1 MLTDIRLSSLCLW
14 ATIAALNSYCH
25 LMDQCCLET
34 MRATSGSRF
43 PADKHSQ
50 HKASLGM
57 AAVCIPATTL
67 WNSEAWMLPT
77 VVRRLLK
84 SSKATRKNPPCPF
97 PVLFARQIPASVKG
111 YSAPFVILFGH
122 TYICYVDCAMGARA
136 WSRELGAE
144 ALSHS
149 VSAGGFSSLHKETC
163 PWAAGLLC
171 RATQAQH
178 VAMVVLKA
186 RFRPK
191 PKAICTSSLPIGL
204 E

>member
-25 LMDQCCLET
+25 LMDQRCLET

-77 VVRRLLK
+77 VVRRLLQ
-84 SSKATRKNPPCPF
+84 SSKATRKNLLCPF

-163 PWAAGLLC
+163 P
-171 RATQAQH
+171 
-178 VAMVVLKA
+178 
-186 RFRPK
+186 
-191 PKAICTSSLPIGL
+191 
-204 E
+204 